1 MNVLCI
7 GNSFSQD
14 AASYVHQISDGE
26 IDIYN
31 LYIGG
36 CTLERHY
43 RNMLG
48 EKREY
53 MLEVNGTST
62 GFRVGMKEALLTRP
76 WDVVA
81 VQQQSAASARED
93 SFEPYLTEI
102 VSLIRKCCPKTEI
115 WMHQSWAY
123 EAGSKHLQ
131 NVPFDTPAE
140 MLAKVKN
147 NYEKAAAR
155 IGAAGILPS
164 GMVMDALVNAGL
176 SPVYRDGL
184 HASYDIG
191 RWALGLMWAEKLL
204 GRTVDPSFTAGLA
217 EETLD
222 NIRIAVKKV
231 R

>member
-14 AASYVHQISDGE
+14 ATTFVHQISQGE
-26 IDIYN
+26 IDVYN

-62 GFRVGMKEALLTRP
+62 GFRVGLQEALLTRP
-76 WDVVA
+76 WDIVT
-81 VQQQSAASARED
+81 VQQQSAASAREE
-93 SFEPYLTEI
+93 SFEPYLTEL
-102 VSLIRKCCPKTEI
+102 VAMIRRYCPKAEI

-123 EAGSKHLQ
+123 EAGSARMET
-131 NVPFDTPAE
+131 VPFRTPAE
-140 MLAKVKN
+140 MLAKVVT
-147 NYEKAAAR
+147 NYEKAADR
-155 IGAAGILPS
+155 IGAADILPS
-164 GMVMDALVNAGL
+164 GKLMSALVSSGIT
-176 SPVYRDGL
+176 PVYRDGL
-184 HASYDIG
+184 HASYDVG

-204 GRTVDPSFTAGLA
+204 GREVETNFTAGID
-217 EETLD
+217 EKTLD
-222 NIRIAVKKV
+222 HIRTVVKKV